1 MPFDFKNLFILD
13 LANNHQG
20 DLDHAENIIRQLG
33 IVVEKHGIRAALKFQ
48 FRQLETFIHP
58 DFIDR
63 TDVPHIPRFVS
74 TRLSVDDYTRLIVAA
89 RNANLLTMCTPF
101 DERSVDIIEGLDID
115 IIKVASCSVT
125 DTPLLERIAAS
136 KMPTIAST
144 GGASIEQI
152 DNMVFLFTDKNV
164 NFALHH
170 CVSIYPTPTH
180 KMELNQIG
188 FLAARYPNIDI
199 GWSTHEDPN
208 DTTTIQLAAAKGA
221 VLFERHVGLETDEHK
236 LNAYSSNPEQVDA
249 WLAAFAN
256 AKSALGAKNR
266 SPSSMEEVEALNDL
280 KRGVF
285 LREDTKSG
293 TSLTLNDVF
302 FAMPLMPGALEAGDW
317 KDGITIDKDLK
328 AHDSIPKN
336 QASDERSQ
344 KVRIDAIVRQVKGM
358 LNDARIKVNQDSGI
372 EISHHYGLDRFREF
386 GAVIIDVINR
396 EYCKKLICQLPRQKH
411 PYHFHKRKEE
421 TFQILYG
428 DLEVEKDGEP
438 YVLKEG
444 DLFLVEPN
452 HWHKFSTMHGV
463 IFEEISTTH
472 YNDDSFYQDEAIQKL
487 PREERKTKVVFT

>member
-33 IVVEKHGIRAALKFQ
+33 SVVEKHGIRAALKFQ

-58 DFIDR
+58 DFLER

-74 TRLSVDDYTRLIVAA
+74 TRLSIEDYSRLIIAA
-89 RNANLLTMCTPF
+89 RDANLLTMCTPF
-101 DERSVDIIEGLDID
+101 DEASVDIIESLDID
-115 IIKVASCSVT
+115 VLKVASCSVT

-152 DNMVFLFTDKNV
+152 DDMVFLFTERNV
-164 NFALHH
+164 DFALHH
-170 CVSIYPTPTH
+170 CVSVYPTPIH

-188 FLAARYPNIDI
+188 VLATRYPDIDI

-208 DTTTIQLAAAKGA
+208 DTTIIQLAAAKGA
-221 VLFERHVGLETDEHK
+221 VLFERHVGLETGQHK

-249 WLAAFAN
+249 WLAAFLN
-256 AKSALGAKNR
+256 AKLALGSKNR
-266 SPSSMEEVEALNDL
+266 SPSSTEEIQSLNDL

-285 LREDTKSG
+285 LREDMKSG
-293 TSLTLNDVF
+293 TALTRKDVF
-302 FAMPLMPGALEAGDW
+302 FAMPLTPGALEAGDW
-317 KDGITIDKDLK
+317 TDGITLDTDLRAK
-328 AHDSIPKN
+328 ESIPKN
-336 QASDERSQ
+336 LASSEKSQ
-344 KVRIDAIVRQVKGM
+344 KARLDAIVRQVKGM
-358 LNDARIKVNQDSGI
+358 LNDAKIKLNQDSAV
-372 EISHHYGLDRFREF
+372 EISHHYGLERFREF

-438 YVLKEG
+438 IMLTEG

-452 HWHKFSTMHGV
+452 HWHKFSTMKGV

-472 YNDDSFYQDEAIQKL
+472 YNDDSFYEDETIQNL
-487 PREERKTKVVFT
+487 PREDRKTKIVLT

>member
-33 IVVEKHGIRAALKFQ
+33 SVVEKHGIRAALKFQ

-58 DFIDR
+58 DFLER

-74 TRLSVDDYTRLIVAA
+74 TRLSIEDYSRLIIAA
-89 RNANLLTMCTPF
+89 RDANLLTMCTPF
-101 DERSVDIIEGLDID
+101 DEASVDIIESLDID
-115 IIKVASCSVT
+115 VLKVASCSVT

-152 DNMVFLFTDKNV
+152 DDMVFLFKERNV
-164 NFALHH
+164 DFALHH
-170 CVSIYPTPTH
+170 CVSVYPTPIH

-188 FLAARYPNIDI
+188 VLATRYPDIDI

-208 DTTTIQLAAAKGA
+208 DTTIIQLAAAKGA
-221 VLFERHVGLETDEHK
+221 VLFERHVGLETGQHK

-256 AKSALGAKNR
+256 AKLALGSKNR
-266 SPSSMEEVEALNDL
+266 SPSSTEEIQSLNDL

-285 LREDTKSG
+285 LREDMKSG
-293 TSLTLNDVF
+293 TALTRNDVF
-302 FAMPLMPGALEAGDW
+302 FAMPLTPGALEAGDW
-317 KDGITIDKDLK
+317 TDGITLDTDLRAK
-328 AHDSIPKN
+328 ESIPKN
-336 QASDERSQ
+336 LASSEKSQ
-344 KVRIDAIVRQVKGM
+344 KARLDAIVRQVKGM
-358 LNDARIKVNQDSGI
+358 LNDAKIKLNQDSAV
-372 EISHHYGLDRFREF
+372 EISHHYGLERFREF

-438 YVLKEG
+438 FMLTEG

-452 HWHKFSTMHGV
+452 HWHKFSTMKGV

-472 YNDDSFYQDEAIQKL
+472 YNDDSFYEDETIQNL
-487 PREERKTKVVFT
+487 PREDRKTKIVLT